1 MNKRGREWSFVLYP
15 ESAPS
20 DWLNR
25 IRDLKVNV
33 VISPLHDKDK
43 AEGGN
48 SEELK
53 KAHYHILLS
62 FGGLKS
68 YEQVKEI
75 TDSLGQP
82 IPQYVS
88 NKTGMIRYFIH
99 IDNPDKY
106 QYKKEDI
113 VTIGNV
119 DLDLYFKL
127 STDAEL
133 DIVDDILDYCE
144 ETNCNEFYEI
154 VDYSRKNCREWFKYL
169 NKNAW
174 LVKEY
179 LKSKHFALAEKKS
192 INTKQSV
199 EELIYEC

>member
-1 MNKRGREWSFVLYP
+1 MNKRGREWCFVLYP
-15 ESAPS
+15 ESAPD

-25 IRDLKVNV
+25 IRDLKINT

-48 SEELK
+48 SDELK

-75 TDSLGQP
+75 TDSLNQP

-127 STDAEL
+127 STDDEL

-144 ETNCNEFYEI
+144 ETKCDEFYKL

-179 LKSKHFALAEKKS
+179 LKSKHFAFAEKKS
-192 INTKQSV
+192 
-199 EELIYEC
+199 LI